1 MELSE
6 LLPQIGS
13 EDPDEGAGR
22 CPACDADVA
31 RRWLLLV
38 RSPSVAP
45 PPPRSGPAPG
55 PPCRTRTLPRGRTR
69 CPGTRPRDRPR
80 LPDSTST
87 VRPLRAE
94 VAALTVLLGLADQRS
109 PASCAR
115 PRPQEIPTL
124 WRKGNGVTFPLPAH
138 RRCPCCETGRGTSET
153 RSRRDDAARRLRGR
167 VDRWLWA
174 GKGSYHEGM
183 PKLPGRD

>member
-13 EDPDEGAGR
+13 EDPEKVLAAAQRVTQMLRAVGCSWSDLR
-22 CPACDADVA
+22 VS
-31 RRWLLLV
+31 RR
-38 RSPSVAP
+38 
-45 PPPRSGPAPG
+45 
-55 PPCRTRTLPRGRTR
+55 
-69 CPGTRPRDRPR
+69 RPRDPALR
-80 LPDSTST
+80 LARHAARERCRADELAALERAREIVRDWPDSTST